1 MIDVIRAEENGYD
14 WVILQSYEEA
24 YIEAAHEYDDHVQTK
39 QILIGEDSTPLLAFY
54 VESRIHLGRSHRDNR
69 LSALNPD
76 FTSLSTRRI
85 FRMHARGYKVYTF
98 LVNERED
105 MIKMRHMGVDG
116 IITDFPERLI
126 QVKKDI
132 EAF

>member
-1 MIDVIRAEENGYD
+1 
-14 WVILQSYEEA
+14 
-24 YIEAAHEYDDHVQTK
+24 
-39 QILIGEDSTPLLAFY
+39 
-54 VESRIHLGRSHRDNR
+54 
-69 LSALNPD
+69 
-76 FTSLSTRRI
+76 
-85 FRMHARGYKVYTF
+85 MHARGYKVYTF

-105 MIKMRHMGVDG
+105 MIKMLHMGVDG